1 MKYKGTYRLRAP
13 IDPKTKMFPREY
25 NGQFADADVY
35 IDCANNVQ
43 VFHYGRGVLEAYIPS
58 LQSGRT
64 MLKFIYRDLIN
75 ESNTKTNIRTYEV
88 TRKRNGIEETVQV
101 TKETVT
107 ILDEELYESDM
118 KSSNIIIS
126 IEETDEEVLYKFH
139 AKNME
144 QLEKYLKPK
153 TSGADISPF
162 SVRNIKPKTKYTI
175 PDEDLNAYKEIVSK
189 IPQNEL
195 ISLVHTTKKFIETY
209 AKKNL
214 KGVDIKADMALK
226 GIKGKD
232 YIHSIGA
239 WDKYIEYLKKN
250 INIKGGIVK

>member
-1 MKYKGTYRLRAP
+1 MKYKGVYRLRTP
-13 IDPKTKMFPREY
+13 YCEKTKQFPREY
-25 NGQFADADVY
+25 DGQFADADVY

-43 VFHYGRGVLEAYIPS
+43 IHHFGRGVLEAYIPS

-75 ESNTKTNIRTYEV
+75 KNNTETNISEYEV
-88 TRKRNGIEETVQV
+88 TRNGETVQV
-101 TKETVT
+101 KKETIT
-107 ILDEELYESDM
+107 ILDEEVFKNDIE
-118 KSSNIIIS
+118 KSNLIINIV
-126 IEETDEEVLYKFH
+126 ETDEEVIFKFH
-139 AKNME
+139 AKHME

-162 SVRNIKPKTKYTI
+162 SSRNLPKTKYTI

-189 IPQNEL
+189 IPKNEL
-195 ISLVHTTKKFIETY
+195 ISLVHITKKFLETY

-214 KGVDIKADMALK
+214 KGIDIKADMALK
-226 GIKGKD
+226 GLKGKD

-250 INIKGGIVK
+250 I

>member
-1 MKYKGTYRLRAP
+1 MKYKGVYRLRTP
-13 IDPKTKMFPREY
+13 YCDKTKQFPREY

-43 VFHYGRGVLEAYIPS
+43 IHHFGRGVLEAYIPS

-75 ESNTKTNIRTYEV
+75 KDNAETNISEYEV
-88 TRKRNGIEETVQV
+88 TRNGETVQV
-101 TKETVT
+101 KKETIT
-107 ILDEELYESDM
+107 ILDKEVFKNDID
-118 KSSNIIIS
+118 KSNLILN
-126 IEETDEEVLYKFH
+126 IEETDSEVLFKFH
-139 AKNME
+139 SKYME
-144 QLEKYLKPK
+144 QLEPYLKPK

-162 SVRNIKPKTKYTI
+162 SSRNLPKSKYNI
-175 PDEDLNAYKEIVSK
+175 PDEDLVIYKEIVSK
-189 IPQNEL
+189 IPKNEL
-195 ISLVHTTKKFIETY
+195 ISIVHTTKKFLEVY

-226 GIKGKD
+226 GLKGKD

-250 INIKGGIVK
+250 IKEN

>member
-1 MKYKGTYRLRAP
+1 MKYKGVYRLRTP
-13 IDPKTKMFPREY
+13 YCEKTKQFPREY
-25 NGQFADADVY
+25 DGQFAENDVY
-35 IDCANNVQ
+35 IDCQNGVQ
-43 VFHYGRGVLEAYIPS
+43 VSHYGHGVLEAYIPS

-75 ESNTKTNIRTYEV
+75 KDNTETNINTYEV
-88 TRKRNGIEETVQV
+88 VRNGETISV

-107 ILDEELYESDM
+107 ILDEKLYENDM
-118 KSSNIIIS
+118 ESSNIIFN
-126 IEETDEEVLYKFH
+126 IEETDEEVIFRYHSKH
-139 AKNME
+139 MG

-162 SVRNIKPKTKYTI
+162 SSRNLPKVKYTI
-175 PDEDLNAYKEIVSK
+175 PDKDLVAYKEIVSK
-189 IPQNEL
+189 IPKNEL
-195 ISLVHTTKKFIETY
+195 ISIVHMTKKFLETY

-226 GIKGKD
+226 GLKGKD

-250 INIKGGIVK
+250 IKES